1 MCVPPAKV
9 TYLLRRRGT
18 RSAAIVIK
26 NVWFEATGVTVSG
39 KQSGDHVTAVQR
51 RRASGASGPH
61 QDRRGRRA
69 RTRSDELRR
78 ELALD

>member
-1 MCVPPAKV
+1 M
-9 TYLLRRRGT
+9 
-18 RSAAIVIK
+18 
-26 NVWFEATGVTVSG
+26 WFGGVTVSG
-39 KQSGDHVTAVQR
+39 KQSGDHVVAVQR

>member
-1 MCVPPAKV
+1 M
-9 TYLLRRRGT
+9 
-18 RSAAIVIK
+18 
-26 NVWFEATGVTVSG
+26 WFGGVTVSG
-39 KQSGDHVTAVQR
+39 KQSGDHVAAVQR